1 MKGVDLQ
8 LAYTAKTQRPT
19 YRQLS
24 SNVYYANR
32 LSLQTGNPLL
42 KPTVTHDVS
51 LTASWRIVQLMA
63 SYKMNRDA
71 VVYWTERSKYDPKVS
86 LITFRNLDRQSALTV
101 FATVTPTIGPWTPQL
116 SVGLVKQWAD
126 VDVDNETIR
135 YNDPMLQ
142 ASLSNSLRLPA
153 GLLLTVD
160 LRYQGTGD
168 YENVHLTEKSF
179 SVNAGLTRSFFND
192 RLRVEL
198 KGWDI
203 FRGRKDGN
211 LLHFPR
217 MELYQSNRYDTRE
230 LELTLRYR
238 FNAAKSKYKGTGAG
252 VGEIDRL

>member
-1 MKGVDLQ
+1 M
-8 LAYTAKTQRPT
+8 
-19 YRQLS
+19 
-24 SNVYYANR
+24 
-32 LSLQTGNPLL
+32 
-42 KPTVTHDVS
+42 
-51 LTASWRIVQLMA
+51 
-63 SYKMNRDA
+63 
-71 VVYWTERSKYDPKVS
+71 
-86 LITFRNLDRQSALTV
+86 
-101 FATVTPTIGPWTPQL
+101 
-116 SVGLVKQWAD
+116 GLVKQWAD

-211 LLHFPR
+211 LLRFPR